1 MKIMIQ
7 SEKKITYFFYE
18 GREEKINNK
27 EYSKEFFY
35 GYMEAQKNFKKLN
48 LVEIPKESSESF
60 LFIIDKVFFKLASIQ
75 FNLSKYL
82 NKKII
87 FNVKN
92 SEVLILTNFG
102 MALSLMPL
110 ISVLNLRKKK
120 KIYVIN
126 SGLFNFQN
134 ANIIQNK
141 LRNLYLNFF
150 FKAITAFVFT
160 SKQEYLYAKENYQIF
175 HKNFVLK
182 QYCCDFNFW
191 NDQNSITKFN
201 KKYDLLFIGND
212 SGRDFKLLIDLAK
225 QLVDYR
231 FCIVSKNQELNILN
245 SLPNVDLIS
254 GNWSNSE
261 FTDQDIKLLYLK
273 SKITIL
279 PILDTLVAS
288 GQSVTLQSMASGTPV
303 LISNTKGFW
312 DKDLFRDNKEIF
324 FCKEDNVN
332 EWMLKINTILENQEI
347 LDNVAKNGQ
356 ELIQK
361 KFDIPI
367 FNDFFINLIKS

>member
-7 SEKKITYFFYE
+7 SEKKITYIYYQ
-18 GREEKINNK
+18 GREEKINDK
-27 EYSKEFFY
+27 KYSNEFFY
-35 GYMEAQKNFKKLN
+35 GYKEAQKHFKKIN
-48 LVEIPKESSESF
+48 LVEVPKESPKSF
-60 LFIIDKVFFKLASIQ
+60 LINIDKVFFKLTRIQ

-87 FNVKN
+87 FTVKN
-92 SEVLILTNFG
+92 SDVLILTNFG
-102 MALSLMPL
+102 MALSLIPL
-110 ISVLNLRKKK
+110 ISVFNLRKKK
-120 KIYVIN
+120 KIYAIN
-126 SGLFNFQN
+126 SGLFNFHN

-141 LRNLYLNFF
+141 LRYIYLKFF

-160 SKQEYLYAKENYQIF
+160 SKQEYLYAKENYQEF
-175 HKNFVLK
+175 QKNFVLK

-191 NDQNSITKFN
+191 DDQNSNNKLN

-212 SGRDFKLLIDLAK
+212 SGRDFELLIDLAK

-231 FCIVSKNQELNILN
+231 FCIVSKNQKLNVLN

-261 FTDQDIKLLYLK
+261 FTDQDIKILYLK

-279 PILDTLVAS
+279 PIRDTLVAS

-312 DKDLFRDNKEIF
+312 DKDLFRDNIEIF
-324 FCKEDNVN
+324 FCKQDNVN
-332 EWMLKINTILENQEI
+332 EWVIKINTILENQQI

-356 ELIQK
+356 DLIQK
-361 KFDIPI
+361 KFDLPI